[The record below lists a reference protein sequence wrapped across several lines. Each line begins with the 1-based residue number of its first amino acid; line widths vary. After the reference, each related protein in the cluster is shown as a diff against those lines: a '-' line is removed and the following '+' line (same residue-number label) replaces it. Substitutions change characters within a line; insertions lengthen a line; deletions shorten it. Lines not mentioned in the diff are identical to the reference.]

1 MRHAN
6 LPSLSPDEQQQ
17 FTKIKK
23 EIEHHGQK
31 VLLKDALAISS
42 GGQEQYIFVHNI
54 DISRLIVQYF
64 IRSTW
69 VLEGL
74 AQPAGEPAASRSS
87 ENLQS
92 LIKFTC

>member
-42 GGQEQYIFVHNI
+42 GG
-54 DISRLIVQYF
+54 
-64 IRSTW
+64 
-69 VLEGL
+69 
-74 AQPAGEPAASRSS
+74 
-87 ENLQS
+87 
-92 LIKFTC
+92 